1 MMIILFPF
9 SKEQVALLAVLS
21 KSNLQQ
27 HIVSA
32 TDLYSLKDLLE
43 VKKGT
48 LAASLKT
55 VFQSWNAH
63 FSKCEVKCVCVIV
76 HVSVAVCLSLWCCM
90 CVCVCVCVFVFVF
103 VCERACE
110 RMCER
115 VRVSGVA

>member
-9 SKEQVALLAVLS
+9 SIEQVALLAVLS

-90 CVCVCVCVFVFVF
+90 CVCVFVCVCLCLCSCVS
-103 VCERACE
+103 
-110 RMCER
+110 
-115 VRVSGVA
+115 VRVSVCVSVCV